1 MNHAVHANGA
11 ERCSRH
17 ASRNAPISYA
27 TSAAADARW
36 VSLTIMPHVSQRPPA
51 PSRRDLS
58 ELATGFAFPYY
69 GFMRTNR
76 QTLAV
81 ALVVFAALTRPT
93 RAQDRWQTIDVPGTP
108 RGMLQY
114 DTATVMR
121 TRSGKVVSVWERLN
135 HPGEGIGIWKLPTG
149 KRYTYTYE
157 LTHWTFDCAARTKSR
172 GAVGFFDAAGHLV
185 EAQPDISLDGLDPV
199 FSPVEAGSWTAATM
213 QAVCGPRPPSGNPS
227 RRPGS

>member
-1 MNHAVHANGA
+1 
-11 ERCSRH
+11 
-17 ASRNAPISYA
+17 
-27 TSAAADARW
+27 
-36 VSLTIMPHVSQRPPA
+36 
-51 PSRRDLS
+51 
-58 ELATGFAFPYY
+58 
-69 GFMRTNR
+69 MRTNR

-185 EAQPDISLDGLDPV
+185 EAQPDMSLDGLDPV

>member
-1 MNHAVHANGA
+1 MTIV
-11 ERCSRH
+11 
-17 ASRNAPISYA
+17 ASP
-27 TSAAADARW
+27 
-36 VSLTIMPHVSQRPPA
+36 SLVLC
-51 PSRRDLS
+51 DLS
-58 ELATGFAFPYY
+58 DPGLENVESLDIG
-69 GFMRTNR
+69 
-76 QTLAV
+76 LV
-81 ALVVFAALTRPT
+81 APDAE
-93 RAQDRWQTIDVPGTP
+93 WTIDVPGTP

-199 FSPVEAGSWTAATM
+199 FSPVEAGSWTAA
-213 QAVCGPRPPSGNPS
+213 APWPGPSG
-227 RRPGS
+227 